1 MATRR
6 ALAGRELALERRR
19 ALARNGSAAVVAVP
33 DPPGE
38 GCGCIHG
45 DDRGEAQ
52 GTNGTSTVPEG
63 RLRAM
68 ERRRERC
75 ERGRGEAPACRPRGR
90 SRTPRPAPPKVA
102 IGTTLAGA
110 PVTGTAVDPTA
121 VVTGSEA
128 GVCQVVTGTE
138 YAGAEQYEELCG
150 EVPPAAAPKVGAA
163 TTAAGQEVTGTE
175 VGRSPKV
182 TGDEPG
188 ACARITGT
196 QYVTSD
202 LPEHLCGGGT
212 PHKVSVMSTVRGR
225 PVTGTVL
232 EPNPKVTGAERGECQ
247 PVSGTASSG
256 LERYQA
262 CNRPPVLPPTKVEA
276 MRTWGGEEVTGTS
289 VERSPKVTGDEW
301 GACQPVSGDQYVGPD
316 QYEACDPADLEETA
330 QRQWVREP
338 GQSIVPSG
346 TRADGGERL
355 TGVHRGED
363 VVVSGTPYATVL
375 SARRTELPGRLAGPT
390 MGDHGES
397 PVPPAPRRGG
407 FSVHSPAS
415 LARTRRA
422 VRITGTA
429 YGGPAI
435 TGPVGRAEGL
445 VSGTPEFR
453 AREVLAGVV
462 PGEVRRS
469 SPITGEGAEDGV
481 PVTGAAAWRPA
492 RAITGTEGFST
503 RRNPTLRGPGP
514 RGAMPGAHANRER
527 ERPEIPLSRITG
539 SSGNTPGG
547 AVITYSGGAR
557 G

>member
-1 MATRR
+1 VTGERR
-6 ALAGRELALERRR
+6 ASAGRELALERRR
-19 ALARNGSAAVVAVP
+19 ALSRNGSAAVVPSP
-33 DPPGE
+33 DPSGAA
-38 GCGCIHG
+38 CGCDHG
-45 DDRGEAQ
+45 SQASAPGS
-52 GTNGTSTVPEG
+52 STLPEG

-75 ERGRGEAPACRPRGR
+75 ERGRGEAPACQPRGR
-90 SRTPRPAPPKVA
+90 SRAPRPAPPKVA
-102 IGTTLAGA
+102 VGTTLAGST
-110 PVTGTAVDPTA
+110 VTGTAVDPTA
-121 VVTGSEA
+121 AVTGSEA

-138 YAGAEQYEELCG
+138 YAGVEQYEELCG
-150 EVPPAAAPKVGAA
+150 ELPPPRAPKVGTA
-163 TTAAGQEVTGTE
+163 TTDQGQEVTGTE

-188 ACARITGT
+188 ACVRVTGT

-202 LPEHLCGGGT
+202 LPEHLCGGRT

-232 EPNPKVTGAERGECQ
+232 EPSPAVTGAERGECQ

-256 LERYQA
+256 LERFQA
-262 CNRPPVLPPTKVEA
+262 CNRPPVLPPDKVEA

-289 VERSPKVTGDEW
+289 LERSPKVTGDEW

-316 QYEACDPADLEETA
+316 QYQACDPADLDDA
-330 QRQWVREP
+330 ARRQWIRGP
-338 GQSIVPSG
+338 GESIVPSG
-346 TRADGGERL
+346 TRTEGGERL

-363 VVVSGTPYATVL
+363 VAVSGTPYATVA
-375 SARRTELPGRLAGPT
+375 SALRTELRGRLAGP
-390 MGDHGES
+390 S
-397 PVPPAPRRGG
+397 PEEPQAPPAPADPRPGPG
-407 FSVHSPAS
+407 AFSVRSPAS
-415 LARTRRA
+415 LARSRRT

-435 TGPVGRAEGL
+435 TGPVTRAEGL

-453 AREVLAGVV
+453 ARDAAIGPEG
-462 PGEVRRS
+462 PEVRRS
-469 SPITGEGAEDGV
+469 SPITGEGAEAGV
-481 PVTGAAAWRPA
+481 PVTGAAWRPA
-492 RAITGTEGFST
+492 GAVTGTEGFST

-514 RGAMPGAHANRER
+514 RALVPGAHSNRER
-527 ERPEIPLSRITG
+527 GRPEVPLSKITG

>member
-247 PVSGTASSG
+247 PVSG
-256 LERYQA
+256 
-262 CNRPPVLPPTKVEA
+262 
-276 MRTWGGEEVTGTS
+276 
-289 VERSPKVTGDEW
+289 
-301 GACQPVSGDQYVGPD
+301 DQYVGPD

-338 GQSIVPSG
+338 GQGIVPSG

-375 SARRTELPGRLAGPT
+375 SARRPELPGRLAGPT
-390 MGDHGES
+390 MDDHGES
-397 PVPPAPRRGG
+397 PVPLAPGRGG
-407 FSVHSPAS
+407 FSVHSPAA

-453 AREVLAGVV
+453 AREVLAGAV

-492 RAITGTEGFST
+492 RAVTGTEGFST